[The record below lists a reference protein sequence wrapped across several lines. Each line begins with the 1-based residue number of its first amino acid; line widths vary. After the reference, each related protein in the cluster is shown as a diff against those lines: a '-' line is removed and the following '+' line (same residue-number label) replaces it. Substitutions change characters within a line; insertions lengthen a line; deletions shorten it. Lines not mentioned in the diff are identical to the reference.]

1 MKNLIRS
8 FALLFIVTSS
18 LMVKAQETKNVSVK
32 NFSRIGISSGI
43 DLYLTQGNSESVS
56 IKTDAE
62 TMKDIVVEQK
72 GDNLTIKFKDGIN
85 WSGLFKNRVI
95 KAYVNYK
102 TLTGL
107 AASGGSDVFTQNT
120 MKVSKLAIQS
130 SGGSDL
136 KLNIICTDLTI
147 QSSGG
152 SDLDL
157 TGKAENMTLQSSGGS
172 DIDAYGLI
180 TQYAKVSASGGSD
193 VNIYVEKGLE
203 ASASGGGDV
212 NYKGNASLK
221 KTSNSKSG
229 DVNHVK

>member
-1 MKNLIRS
+1 MKNLIKS
-8 FALLFIVTSS
+8 FALLFIIASGF
-18 LMVKAQETKNVSVK
+18 MAGAQETKNVSVK

-62 TMKDIVVEQK
+62 TMKDVVVQQN
-72 GDNLTIKFKDGIN
+72 GNQLTIKFKDGVN
-85 WSGLFKNRVI
+85 WGGLFKNQVI
-95 KAYVNYK
+95 KVYVNYK
-102 TLTGL
+102 TLSAL
-107 AASGGSDVFTQNT
+107 AASGGSDVYTQNT
-120 MKVSKLAIQS
+120 IKVSKLAIQS

-136 KLNIICTDLTI
+136 KMNIICTDLSI

-157 TGKAENMTLQSSGGS
+157 SGRAENMTLQSSGGS
-172 DIDAYGLI
+172 DVNAFDLT

-193 VNIYVEKGLE
+193 VNVYVEKGLE

-221 KTSNSKSG
+221 KTSSSKSG
-229 DVNHVK
+229 DVNHVR